1 MNKNFGFTLA
11 EVLITL
17 GIIGIVAALTAP
29 QFVSNYQ
36 KKVVPIRLK
45 KMYNTLWNAIY
56 MAEEENGPTDNW
68 TFSDDEEAREFY
80 KTQIKS
86 RMKCVDRKVNRSH
99 YFKDM
104 NCSLP
109 DGSYIVLSNMRS
121 YGLLSVVFY
130 PLGDKESLFYAYGN
144 PGNKHRR
151 GYFSCNIWLA
161 PRKVAGGE
169 LPAKTEVTV
178 MNQDATKVPRDKL
191 LNGPG
196 PGNDPWQYCKADSNS
211 AAASCF
217 QLIKRDGWEI
227 KDDYPW

>member
-11 EVLITL
+11 EILITL

-29 QFVSNYQ
+29 QLVSNYQ

-80 KTQIKS
+80 KTQIRS
-86 RMKCVDRKVNRSH
+86 RMKCVNRKINRNY
-99 YFKDM
+99 YFEGM

-151 GYFSCNIWLA
+151 VYFSCNIWLA
-161 PRKVAGGE
+161 PRKVPGGE

-196 PGNDPWQYCKADSNS
+196 PRNDPWQYCKGDSNS

>member
-17 GIIGIVAALTAP
+17 GIIGVVAALTIP
-29 QFVSNYQ
+29 QLVSNYQ

-45 KMYNTLWNAIY
+45 KMYNTLWDAIH

-68 TFSDDEEAREFY
+68 TFSDDDEAREFY

-86 RMKCVDRKVNRSH
+86 RMKCVDRKVNRSY

-104 NCSLP
+104 NCSLS
-109 DGSYIVLSNMRS
+109 DGSYIVLNNMRS
-121 YGLLSVVFY
+121 YGLLEVIFY
-130 PLGDKESLFYAYGN
+130 PFSDEKSLSYNYAT

-151 GYFSCNIWLA
+151 NYFICNVWLA
-161 PRKVAGGE
+161 PRKVPDSE

-196 PGNDPWQYCKADSNS
+196 PGNSPNQFCGNGGTG
-211 AAASCF
+211 AASCF

>member
-1 MNKNFGFTLA
+1 MNKNFGFTLS
-11 EVLITL
+11 EVLLTL
-17 GIIGIVAALTAP
+17 GIIGVIAALTIP
-29 QFVSNYQ
+29 QLVSNYQ

-68 TFSDDEEAREFY
+68 TFNDDDEAREFY

-86 RMKCVDRKVNRSH
+86 RMKCVDRKVNRSY
-99 YFKDM
+99 YFEGM

-109 DGSYIVLSNMRS
+109 DGSYIVLYNMRS
-121 YGLLSVVFY
+121 YGLLEVIFY
-130 PLGDKESLFYAYGN
+130 PFSDKKSLSYNYAT

-151 GYFSCNIWLA
+151 NYFICNVWLA
-161 PRKVAGGE
+161 PRKVAGSE
-169 LPAKTEVTV
+169 LPAKTEVNV
-178 MNQDATKVPRDKL
+178 MNQDATKVPREKL

-196 PGNDPWQYCKADSNS
+196 PGNSPYEYCGNGGTG
-211 AAASCF
+211 AASCF

>member
-17 GIIGIVAALTAP
+17 GIIGVVAALTIP
-29 QFVSNYQ
+29 QLVSNYQ

-45 KMYNTLWNAIY
+45 KMYNTLWDAIH

-68 TFSDDEEAREFY
+68 TFNDDDEAREFY

-86 RMKCVDRKVNRSH
+86 RMKCVDRKVNRSY
-99 YFKDM
+99 YFKDT
-104 NCSLP
+104 NCSLS
-109 DGSYIVLSNMRS
+109 DGSYIVLNNMRS
-121 YGLLSVVFY
+121 YGLLEVIFY
-130 PLGDKESLFYAYGN
+130 PFSDEKSLSYNYAT

-151 GYFSCNIWLA
+151 NYFICNVWLA
-161 PRKVAGGE
+161 PRKVPGGE

-196 PGNDPWQYCKADSNS
+196 PGNSPNQFCGNGGTG
-211 AAASCF
+211 AASCF

>member
-11 EVLITL
+11 EILITL

-29 QFVSNYQ
+29 QLVSNYQ

-80 KTQIKS
+80 KTQIRS
-86 RMKCVDRKVNRSH
+86 RMKCVDRKVNRSY

-109 DGSYIVLSNMRS
+109 DGSYIVLNNMRS
-121 YGLLSVVFY
+121 YGLLEVIFY
-130 PLGDKESLFYAYGN
+130 PLGDEKSLFYAYGI

-196 PGNDPWQYCKADSNS
+196 PGNAPYEYCGNGGTG
-211 AAASCF
+211 AASCF

>member
-11 EVLITL
+11 EVLLTL
-17 GIIGIVAALTAP
+17 GIIGVIAALTIP
-29 QFVSNYQ
+29 QLVSNYQ
-36 KKVVPIRLK
+36 KKVVPTRLK

-68 TFSDDEEAREFY
+68 TFNDDDEAREFY

-86 RMKCVDRKVNRSH
+86 RMKCVDRKVNRSY
-99 YFKDM
+99 YFEGM

-109 DGSYIVLSNMRS
+109 DGSYIVLNNMRS
-121 YGLLSVVFY
+121 YGLLEVIFY
-130 PLGDKESLFYAYGN
+130 PFSDKKSLSYNYAT

-151 GYFSCNIWLA
+151 NYFRCNVWLA
-161 PRKVAGGE
+161 PRKVAGSE

-178 MNQDATKVPRDKL
+178 MNQDATKVHREKL

-196 PGNDPWQYCKADSNS
+196 PVNSPYEYCGNGGTG
-211 AAASCF
+211 AASCF

>member
-11 EVLITL
+11 EVLLTL
-17 GIIGIVAALTAP
+17 GIIGIIAALTIP
-29 QFVSNYQ
+29 QLVSNYQ

-68 TFSDDEEAREFY
+68 TFNDDDEAREFY

-86 RMKCVDRKVNRSH
+86 RMKCVDRKVNRSY
-99 YFKDM
+99 YFEGM

-109 DGSYIVLSNMRS
+109 DGSYIVLHNMRS
-121 YGLLSVVFY
+121 YGLLEVIFY
-130 PLGDKESLFYAYGN
+130 PFSDKKSLSYNYAT

-151 GYFSCNIWLA
+151 NYFRCNVWLA
-161 PRKVAGGE
+161 PRKAPGSE

-178 MNQDATKVPRDKL
+178 MNQDATKVPREKL

-196 PGNDPWQYCKADSNS
+196 PGNSPYEYCGNGGTG
-211 AAASCF
+211 AASCF
-217 QLIKRDGWEI
+217 QLIKRDGLEI

>member
-1 MNKNFGFTLA
+1 MNKNFGFTLS
-11 EVLITL
+11 EVLLTL
-17 GIIGIVAALTAP
+17 GIIGVIAALTIP
-29 QFVSNYQ
+29 QLVSNYQ

-68 TFSDDEEAREFY
+68 TFNDDDEAREFY

-86 RMKCVDRKVNRSH
+86 RMKCVDRKVNRSY
-99 YFKDM
+99 YFEGM

-109 DGSYIVLSNMRS
+109 DGSYIVLHDMRS
-121 YGLLSVVFY
+121 YGLLEVIFY
-130 PLGDKESLFYAYGN
+130 PFSDKKSLSYNYAT

-151 GYFSCNIWLA
+151 NYFRCNVWLA
-161 PRKVAGGE
+161 PRKVPGSE

-178 MNQDATKVPRDKL
+178 MNQDATKVPREKL

-196 PGNDPWQYCKADSNS
+196 PGNSPYEYCGNGGTG
-211 AAASCF
+211 AASCF